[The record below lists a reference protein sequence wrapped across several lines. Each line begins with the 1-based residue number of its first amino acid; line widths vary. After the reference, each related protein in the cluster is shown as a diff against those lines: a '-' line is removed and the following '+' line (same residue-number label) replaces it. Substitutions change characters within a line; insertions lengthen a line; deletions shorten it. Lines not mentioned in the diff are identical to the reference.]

1 MIKDKRYTNL
11 RINSFDINIINNN
24 INIFSNIVD
33 NNNKLYISYFVLENN
48 SPNEIFKNSSMNYDD
63 EVTINCDINTW
74 RKDYFDFLEEKLNK
88 LKEQNTKI

>member
-11 RINSFDINIINNN
+11 PLGINIINNN

-33 NNNKLYISYFVLENN
+33 NNNKLYISNFVLDNN
-48 SPNEIFKNSSMNYDD
+48 LTYEIFKNSSGNYDD
-63 EVTINCDINTW
+63 EVYINCDINIW
-74 RKDYFDFLEEKLNK
+74 RKDYFDFLEEKLNE

>member
-11 RINSFDINIINNN
+11 PLGINIINNN

-33 NNNKLYISYFVLENN
+33 NNSKLNISNFVLENN
-48 SPNEIFKNSSMNYDD
+48 STNEIFKNISMNYDD

-74 RKDYFDFLEEKLNK
+74 RKDYFDFLEEKLNE

>member
-11 RINSFDINIINNN
+11 RINSFGINIINNN

-33 NNNKLYISYFVLENN
+33 NNSKLNISNFVLENN
-48 SPNEIFKNSSMNYDD
+48 STNEIFKNISMNYDD

-74 RKDYFDFLEEKLNK
+74 RKDYFDFLEEKQNK
-88 LKEQNTKI
+88 LKEQNTEI